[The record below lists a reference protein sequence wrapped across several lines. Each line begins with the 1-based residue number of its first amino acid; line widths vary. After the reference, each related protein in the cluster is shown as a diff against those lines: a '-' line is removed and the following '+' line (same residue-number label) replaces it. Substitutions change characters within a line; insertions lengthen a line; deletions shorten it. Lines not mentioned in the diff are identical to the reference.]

1 MEESYDKS
9 RQCIQKQRH
18 HFADRSL
25 HCQSY
30 GFSSSHVWIWEL
42 DNKEGWVLKN
52 WCFQT
57 VVLEKTLE
65 SPLGFRDIK
74 PVIPQEI
81 NPEYSLEGLVL
92 KLKLHYFGHLMVRTD
107 SLEKT
112 LILGKIEGKRRG
124 WQRVKW
130 LHDITDS
137 MDMSLIKLWEIVK
150 DREAWCAAVHR
161 VITEQQQASPQYLQR
176 LSFKGQGKLLEFT
189 IRRYSLT
196 QPLERNRQEECE
208 QELVKICVAPCPA
221 SPV

>member
-1 MEESYDKS
+1 M
-9 RQCIQKQRH
+9 R
-18 HFADRSL
+18 
-25 HCQSY
+25 
-30 GFSSSHVWIWEL
+30 WL
-42 DNKEGWVLKN
+42 DG
-52 WCFQT
+52 
-57 VVLEKTLE
+57 
-65 SPLGFRDIK
+65 
-74 PVIPQEI
+74 
-81 NPEYSLEGLVL
+81 
-92 KLKLHYFGHLMVRTD
+92 
-107 SLEKT
+107 
-112 LILGKIEGKRRG
+112 
-124 WQRVKW
+124 
-130 LHDITDS
+130 ITDS